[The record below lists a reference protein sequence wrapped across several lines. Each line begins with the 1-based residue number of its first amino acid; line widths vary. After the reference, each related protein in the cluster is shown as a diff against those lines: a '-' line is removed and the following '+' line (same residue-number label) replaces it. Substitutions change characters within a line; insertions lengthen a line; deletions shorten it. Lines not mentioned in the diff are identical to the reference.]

1 MGEKEKNEDIEYFQI
16 AKIKGAKVFI
26 KLVT

>member
-1 MGEKEKNEDIEYFQI
+1 MLLEENNKDIEYFRI
-16 AKIKGAKVFI
+16 TKIQGTKVFI